1 MKIKTTIAIEKL
13 RDVEGKGG
21 MCFVI
26 IYAQKYNSLIFRRRK
41 TQTKSGKTVC
51 GWVL

>member
-1 MKIKTTIAIEKL
+1 MKIKATIAIENL

-26 IYAQKYNSLIFRRRK
+26 FYAQKYNSLILEDEKRRLK
-41 TQTKSGKTVC
+41 GGKRC